1 MSSILSHVQRAFLE
15 SFFSPGPIS
24 SHFYL
29 SGGSALAEYYLQHR
43 YSDDLDLFTRDE
55 SKLPEA
61 REHILKALAAA
72 NLSVRERR
80 EEAQIL
86 QYWVEGDT
94 RPRRPLLKIDVVLDT
109 EPVFAEPE
117 IRGGVRVDALLSIAV
132 NKVATV
138 FSRGEPKD
146 CVDLYFI
153 LNTKPFELDALL
165 PLAAQKDLGFDELR
179 FAAAL
184 LNVLRFS
191 ELPGFLQACMV
202 KPLSRDELMRFCQ
215 ETAARIFDRHPP
227 RR

>member
-1 MSSILSHVQRAFLE
+1 MASILSDAQRSFLE
-15 SFFSPGPIS
+15 TFFSSGSIS

-29 SGGSALAEYYLQHR
+29 SGGTALAAFYLEHR
-43 YSDDLDLFTRDE
+43 YSDDLDLFTRDA

-61 REHILKALAAA
+61 RQHILAALAAS
-72 NLSVRERR
+72 NLSIRERR
-80 EEAQIL
+80 EGDQIL
-86 QYWVEGDT
+86 QYWVEGDA
-94 RPRRPLLKIDVVLDT
+94 RPNHPLLKVDVLLDT
-109 EPVFAEPE
+109 EPMFAEPE
-117 IRGGVRVDALLSIAV
+117 VRGGVRVDALLSIAI

-184 LNVLRFS
+184 LNVSRFR
-191 ELPGFLQACMV
+191 ELPGFLQEYMV
-202 KPLSRDELMRFCQ
+202 KPLSRDELIRFCQ